1 MLTPEN
7 NSSHAH
13 DDSEN
18 SAANSCC
25 GRELDGKRDDEPRG
39 TAGLAVLEARSQK
52 HWTNWLQRKSLDGL
66 CCLMAVADLE
76 SSSQR
81 R

>member
-1 MLTPEN
+1 MGSGMN
-7 NSSHAH
+7 
-13 DDSEN
+13 
-18 SAANSCC
+18 
-25 GRELDGKRDDEPRG
+25 EPRG